1 MFRLP
6 IRFRIERSKMQKK
19 TAAKQNETIIGITA
33 LYCRLSRDDGAEGE
47 SNSIANQKKLLAKY
61 AKEHGFTNTKFYVD
75 DGYTGTNFN
84 RPGFQQMLED
94 MEMGYISTVIVKDS
108 SRFGRNY
115 LEVGQYTDYYFPEHN
130 IRFIAINDC
139 IDSDNG
145 EDDFSAFRNVMNEMY
160 AKDISRKVRS
170 SHRLRGNAGEPL
182 APPPYGYVKDPEN
195 KKKWIIDP
203 DAAEVVRRIF
213 RLCIEGNGNETIARI
228 LQDDKVL
235 VPQAYWQSK
244 GMSRG
249 GKKTQPNPYKW
260 CKTTIAKMLEQQEYC
275 GDIINFKSYSKSFRN
290 KTRVENPKENW
301 AIFKDVHEPIID
313 RETWERVQELTKN
326 SKRRKPKNENVK
338 KSIFT
343 NLLYCGDCGHKL
355 WFNINK
361 QNPSIRFYSCSNY
374 KGLRGT
380 CESTHYV
387 REDSLEQVVKM
398 ELFKLATYL
407 DHDENAFAELLEHKS
422 NKDSMAE
429 RKSAE
434 SALAAATARSREL
447 LRLYE
452 RVYEDNVNGK
462 VTDDWFMRL
471 SHKYEVEQEELKK
484 QMFDLKNKLERLDT
498 AQNSSG
504 NFIRAIRKFMTMQTL
519 TPIVLQ
525 ELIDKIDVFTIEG
538 TGKNRTQRLVI
549 HYRFVGCI
557 DLLSI
562 VPKHTYKLDSR
573 QGVAIEYLPSAV

>member
-1 MFRLP
+1 MTNNNYNVQTDEQIARDILSILPDAPEEPNKEPTESPKVFMLP
-6 IRFRIERSKMQKK
+6 IRQ
-19 TAAKQNETIIGITA
+19 
-33 LYCRLSRDDGAEGE
+33 L
-47 SNSIANQKKLLAKY
+47 
-61 AKEHGFTNTKFYVD
+61 
-75 DGYTGTNFN
+75 
-84 RPGFQQMLED
+84 
-94 MEMGYISTVIVKDS
+94 
-108 SRFGRNY
+108 
-115 LEVGQYTDYYFPEHN
+115 
-130 IRFIAINDC
+130 
-139 IDSDNG
+139 
-145 EDDFSAFRNVMNEMY
+145 
-160 AKDISRKVRS
+160 
-170 SHRLRGNAGEPL
+170 
-182 APPPYGYVKDPEN
+182 
-195 KKKWIIDP
+195 
-203 DAAEVVRRIF
+203 
-213 RLCIEGNGNETIARI
+213 
-228 LQDDKVL
+228 
-235 VPQAYWQSK
+235 
-244 GMSRG
+244 
-249 GKKTQPNPYKW
+249 
-260 CKTTIAKMLEQQEYC
+260 
-275 GDIINFKSYSKSFRN
+275 KSFQN
-290 KTRVENPKENW
+290 HP
-301 AIFKDVHEPIID
+301 FKIVDNDEMKDLMH
-313 RETWERVQELTKN
+313 
-326 SKRRKPKNENVK
+326 
-338 KSIFT
+338 SIFT

-429 RKSAE
+429 RKAAE
-434 SALAAATARSREL
+434 SALAAATARSQEL

-484 QMFDLKNKLERLDT
+484 QMFDLKNKVERLDT

-504 NFIRAIRKFMTMQTL
+504 SFIRAIRKFMTMQTL

-525 ELIDKIDVFTIEG
+525 ELIDKIEVFPIEG

-557 DLLSI
+557 DLPSI

>member
-1 MFRLP
+1 MKLEALKNQHREMEFEMQMRSDEILAKEVGESRATIQRLIRITKLISPFRDLLDYECMTFGVAYVFAGCDP
-6 IRFRIERSKMQKK
+6 VGQDM
-19 TAAKQNETIIGITA
+19 
-33 LYCRLSRDDGAEGE
+33 LYCFFHENNVYPNLEQAKALQKLWE
-47 SNSIANQKKLLAKY
+47 SNTL
-61 AKEHGFTNTKFYVD
+61 T
-75 DGYTGTNFN
+75 
-84 RPGFQQMLED
+84 
-94 MEMGYISTVIVKDS
+94 
-108 SRFGRNY
+108 
-115 LEVGQYTDYYFPEHN
+115 
-130 IRFIAINDC
+130 
-139 IDSDNG
+139 ID
-145 EDDFSAFRNVMNEMY
+145 
-160 AKDISRKVRS
+160 
-170 SHRLRGNAGEPL
+170 
-182 APPPYGYVKDPEN
+182 
-195 KKKWIIDP
+195 
-203 DAAEVVRRIF
+203 
-213 RLCIEGNGNETIARI
+213 
-228 LQDDKVL
+228 
-235 VPQAYWQSK
+235 
-244 GMSRG
+244 
-249 GKKTQPNPYKW
+249 
-260 CKTTIAKMLEQQEYC
+260 
-275 GDIINFKSYSKSFRN
+275 
-290 KTRVENPKENW
+290 
-301 AIFKDVHEPIID
+301 
-313 RETWERVQELTKN
+313 
-326 SKRRKPKNENVK
+326 NVK

-387 REDSLEQVVKM
+387 REDSLEQVVKI

-407 DHDENAFAELLEHKS
+407 DHDENAFAELLEHKK

-429 RKSAE
+429 RKAAE
-434 SALAAATARSREL
+434 SALAAATARSQEL

-484 QMFDLKNKLERLDT
+484 QMFDLKNKIERLDT

-504 NFIRAIRKFMTMQTL
+504 SFIRAIRKFMTMQVL
-519 TPIVLQ
+519 TPVVLQ
-525 ELIDKIDVFTIEG
+525 ELIDKIEVFPIEG

-557 DLLSI
+557 DLPSI

>member
-1 MFRLP
+1 
-6 IRFRIERSKMQKK
+6 MQKK

-182 APPPYGYVKDPEN
+182 APPPYGYVKDPAN

-203 DAAEVVRRIF
+203 DAAEVVQKIF

-407 DHDENAFAELLEHKS
+407 DHDENAFAELLEHKT

-434 SALAAATARSREL
+434 SALAAATARSQEL

-484 QMFDLKNKLERLDT
+484 QMFDLKNKIERLDT

-504 NFIRAIRKFMTMQTL
+504 SFIRAIRKFMTMQTL
-519 TPIVLQ
+519 TPVVLQ
-525 ELIDKIDVFTIEG
+525 ELIDKIEVFPIEG

-557 DLLSI
+557 DLPSI

>member
-1 MFRLP
+1 
-6 IRFRIERSKMQKK
+6 MQKK

-203 DAAEVVRRIF
+203 DAAEVVQRIF

-228 LQDDKVL
+228 LQDDRVL

-301 AIFKDVHEPIID
+301 AIFKDVHEPIIN

-407 DHDENAFAELLEHKS
+407 DHDEDAFAELLEHKTS
-422 NKDSMAE
+422 KDSMAE
-429 RKSAE
+429 RKAAE
-434 SALAAATARSREL
+434 SALAAATARSQEL

-504 NFIRAIRKFMTMQTL
+504 SFIRAIRKFMTMQTL

-525 ELIDKIDVFTIEG
+525 ELIGKIEVFPIEG

-557 DLLSI
+557 DLPSI

-573 QGVAIEYLPSAV
+573 QGVAIEYLSSAV

>member
-1 MFRLP
+1 M
-6 IRFRIERSKMQKK
+6 KK

-139 IDSDNG
+139 IDSENG

-203 DAAEVVRRIF
+203 DAAEVVQRIF

-429 RKSAE
+429 RKAAE
-434 SALAAATARSREL
+434 SALAAATARSQEL

-525 ELIDKIDVFTIEG
+525 ELIDKIEVFPIEG

-557 DLLSI
+557 DLPSI

-573 QGVAIEYLPSAV
+573 QGVAIEYLPSAG

>member
-1 MFRLP
+1 
-6 IRFRIERSKMQKK
+6 MQKK

-139 IDSDNG
+139 IDSENG

-213 RLCIEGNGNETIARI
+213 HLCIEGNGNETIARI
-228 LQDDKVL
+228 LQDNKVL

-398 ELFKLATYL
+398 ELFKLATNL
-407 DHDENAFAELLEHKS
+407 DHDEDAFAELLEHKT
-422 NKDSMAE
+422 NKDSLAE
-429 RKSAE
+429 RKAAE
-434 SALAAATARSREL
+434 SALSAATARSKEL

-484 QMFDLKNKLERLDT
+484 QMFDLKNKLDRLNT

-504 NFIRAIRKFMTMQTL
+504 SFIRAIRKFMTMQVL
-519 TPIVLQ
+519 TPVVLQ
-525 ELIDKIDVFTIEG
+525 ELIDKIEVFPIEG

-557 DLLSI
+557 DLPSI

>member
-1 MFRLP
+1 M
-6 IRFRIERSKMQKK
+6 KK

-94 MEMGYISTVIVKDS
+94 MEMGYITTVIVKDS

-139 IDSDNG
+139 IDSENG

-182 APPPYGYVKDPEN
+182 SQPPYGYMKSPEN

-203 DAAEVVRRIF
+203 KAAEVVQRVF

-228 LQDDKVL
+228 LQEDKVL

-244 GMSRG
+244 GLPRG

-260 CKTTIAKMLEQQEYC
+260 CKTTIARILEQQEYC
-275 GDIINFKSYSKSFRN
+275 GDVINFKSYSKSFRN
-290 KTRVENPKENW
+290 KTRIENPKENW

-355 WFNINK
+355 WFNINHR
-361 QNPSIRFYSCSNY
+361 NPSIRFTVVLTTKEIAVPASQPITSARIPWSKWLRWNCS
-374 KGLRGT
+374 
-380 CESTHYV
+380 
-387 REDSLEQVVKM
+387 SLQP
-398 ELFKLATYL
+398 
-407 DHDENAFAELLEHKS
+407 S
-422 NKDSMAE
+422 
-429 RKSAE
+429 
-434 SALAAATARSREL
+434 
-447 LRLYE
+447 
-452 RVYEDNVNGK
+452 
-462 VTDDWFMRL
+462 
-471 SHKYEVEQEELKK
+471 
-484 QMFDLKNKLERLDT
+484 
-498 AQNSSG
+498 
-504 NFIRAIRKFMTMQTL
+504 L
-519 TPIVLQ
+519 TTT
-525 ELIDKIDVFTIEG
+525 K
-538 TGKNRTQRLVI
+538 
-549 HYRFVGCI
+549 
-557 DLLSI
+557 
-562 VPKHTYKLDSR
+562 
-573 QGVAIEYLPSAV
+573 

>member
-182 APPPYGYVKDPEN
+182 APLPYGYVKDPTN

-213 RLCIEGNGNETIARI
+213 HLCIEGNGNETIARI

-249 GKKTQPNPYKW
+249 GKKTQPDPYKW

-275 GDIINFKSYSKSFRN
+275 GDIINFKSYSKSFRK
-290 KTRVENPKENW
+290 KTRIENPKEKW

-407 DHDENAFAELLEHKS
+407 DHDEDAFAELLEHKS
-422 NKDSMAE
+422 NKGLMAE
-429 RKSAE
+429 RKAVE
-434 SALAAATARSREL
+434 SALAAATARSQEL

-504 NFIRAIRKFMTMQTL
+504 SFIRAIRKFMTMQVL
-519 TPIVLQ
+519 TPVVLQ
-525 ELIDKIDVFTIEG
+525 ELIDKIEVFSIEG
-538 TGKNRTQRLVI
+538 TGKNRTQRLII

-557 DLLSI
+557 DLPSI

>member
-1 MFRLP
+1 
-6 IRFRIERSKMQKK
+6 MQKK

-139 IDSDNG
+139 IDSENG

-203 DAAEVVRRIF
+203 DAAGVVRRIF

-429 RKSAE
+429 RKAAE
-434 SALAAATARSREL
+434 SALAAATARSQEL

-525 ELIDKIDVFTIEG
+525 ELIDKIEVFPIEG

-557 DLLSI
+557 DLPSI

-573 QGVAIEYLPSAV
+573 QGVAIEYLPSAG

>member
-1 MFRLP
+1 
-6 IRFRIERSKMQKK
+6 MQKK

-61 AKEHGFTNTKFYVD
+61 AKEHGFANTKFYVD

-182 APPPYGYVKDPEN
+182 APPPYGYVKDPAN

-203 DAAEVVRRIF
+203 DAAEVVQKIF

-260 CKTTIAKMLEQQEYC
+260 CKSTIAKMLEQQEYC

-326 SKRRKPKNENVK
+326 SKRRKPKSADVK

-407 DHDENAFAELLEHKS
+407 DHDEDAFAELLEHKT

-429 RKSAE
+429 RKAAE
-434 SALAAATARSREL
+434 SALAAATARSQEL

-484 QMFDLKNKLERLDT
+484 QMFDLKNKLDRLDT

-504 NFIRAIRKFMTMQTL
+504 SFIRAIRKFMTMQTL

-525 ELIDKIDVFTIEG
+525 ELIDKIEVFPIEG

-557 DLLSI
+557 DLPSI

>member
-1 MFRLP
+1 
-6 IRFRIERSKMQKK
+6 MQKK

-139 IDSDNG
+139 IDSENG

-203 DAAEVVRRIF
+203 DAAEVVQRIF

-228 LQDDKVL
+228 LQDDKIL

-326 SKRRKPKNENVK
+326 SKRRKPKSADVK

-407 DHDENAFAELLEHKS
+407 DHDENAFAELLEHKT

-429 RKSAE
+429 RKAAE
-434 SALAAATARSREL
+434 SALAAATARSQEL

-484 QMFDLKNKLERLDT
+484 QMFDLKNKLDRLNA

-504 NFIRAIRKFMTMQTL
+504 SFIRAIRKFMTMQTL

-525 ELIDKIDVFTIEG
+525 ELIDKIEVFPIEG

-557 DLLSI
+557 DLPSI